1 MKSVFMKFAVIITSV
16 MMLMSCAKIGDF
28 SVSKTSDNDIFEAI
42 ELNMVP
48 DGYWLA
54 HPLTAYVLDHK
65 GNVVERID
73 VEAYSPFPGK
83 INEIHV
89 WKNGALVKTITH
101 YEFSDS
107 FASSSLQEGESK
119 DYVIAT
125 EDPDAS
131 EFVVDPKTRE
141 GGYPALHEDLLVTE
155 LTSSVF
161 SFIWKW
167 SDNWAFNRFTRI
179 EDAEYIDL
187 IETCPHTD
195 KAELDAIVARQN

>member
-1 MKSVFMKFAVIITSV
+1 MKTFNLFVVIVAIAASLTSC
-16 MMLMSCAKIGDF
+16 SKIGEF
-28 SVSKTSDNDIFEAI
+28 SVAKGNDKDVFE
-42 ELNMVP
+42 NVDFTTVP

-54 HPLTAYVLDHK
+54 HPLTAYVLDDK

-73 VEAYSPFPGK
+73 VEAYYPFPGN

-89 WKNGALVKTITH
+89 WKDGALVKTITH

-119 DYVIAT
+119 DYVIAA
-125 EDPDAS
+125 EYPDAS
-131 EFVVDPKTRE
+131 EFVVDQKTRE
-141 GGYPALHEDLLVTE
+141 GSYPALHEDLLVTE

-161 SFIWKW
+161 SFIWEW

-195 KAELDAIVARQN
+195 KAELDAILARMK

>member
-101 YEFSDS
+101 YEFSES

-125 EDPDAS
+125 EYPDAS

>member
-1 MKSVFMKFAVIITSV
+1 MKTFNLFVVIVAIAASLTSC
-16 MMLMSCAKIGDF
+16 SKIGEF
-28 SVSKTSDNDIFEAI
+28 SVAKGNDKDVFE
-42 ELNMVP
+42 NVDFTTVP

-54 HPLTAYVLDHK
+54 HPLMAYVLDDK

-73 VEAYSPFPGK
+73 VDAYYPFPGN

-89 WKNGALVKTITH
+89 WKDGALVKTITH

-119 DYVIAT
+119 DYVIAA
-125 EDPDAS
+125 EYPDAS
-131 EFVVDPKTRE
+131 EFVVDQKTRE

-195 KAELDAIVARQN
+195 KAELDAILARQK

>member
-125 EDPDAS
+125 EYPDAS
-131 EFVVDPKTRE
+131 EFVVDQKTRE

>member
-89 WKNGALVKTITH
+89 WKDGALVKTITH

-125 EDPDAS
+125 EYPDAS
-131 EFVVDPKTRE
+131 EFVVDQKTRE

>member
-101 YEFSDS
+101 YEFSES

-125 EDPDAS
+125 EYPDAS
-131 EFVVDPKTRE
+131 EFVVDQKTRE

>member
-1 MKSVFMKFAVIITSV
+1 MKTFNLFVVIVAIAASLTSC
-16 MMLMSCAKIGDF
+16 SKIGEF
-28 SVSKTSDNDIFEAI
+28 SVAKGNGKDVFE
-42 ELNMVP
+42 NVDFTMVP

-54 HPLTAYVLDHK
+54 HPLTAYVLDDK

-73 VEAYSPFPGK
+73 VEAYSPFPCK

-89 WKNGALVKTITH
+89 WKDGALVKTITH

>member
-1 MKSVFMKFAVIITSV
+1 MKTFNLFVVIVAIAASLTSC
-16 MMLMSCAKIGDF
+16 SKIGEF
-28 SVSKTSDNDIFEAI
+28 SVAKGNGKDVFE
-42 ELNMVP
+42 NVDFTMVP

-101 YEFSDS
+101 YEFSES

-125 EDPDAS
+125 EYPDAS
-131 EFVVDPKTRE
+131 EFVVDQKTRE

>member
-1 MKSVFMKFAVIITSV
+1 MKSVFMKFAVIITSF

-89 WKNGALVKTITH
+89 WKGGALVKTITH

>member
-1 MKSVFMKFAVIITSV
+1 MKSVFMKFAVIMTSV

-65 GNVVERID
+65 GNIVERID

-89 WKNGALVKTITH
+89 WKDGALVKTITH

-125 EDPDAS
+125 EYPDAS
-131 EFVVDPKTRE
+131 EFVVDQKTRE

>member
-1 MKSVFMKFAVIITSV
+1 MKSVFMKFAVIMTSV

-54 HPLTAYVLDHK
+54 HPLTAYVLDDK

-89 WKNGALVKTITH
+89 WKDGALVKTITH

-125 EDPDAS
+125 EYPDAS
-131 EFVVDPKTRE
+131 EFVVDQKTRE

>member
-42 ELNMVP
+42 EHNMVP

-54 HPLTAYVLDHK
+54 QPLTAYVLDDK

-73 VEAYSPFPGK
+73 VEAYYPFPGN

-89 WKNGALVKTITH
+89 WKDGALIKTITH

-125 EDPDAS
+125 EYPDAS
-131 EFVVDPKTRE
+131 EFVVDQKTRE

>member
-1 MKSVFMKFAVIITSV
+1 MKTFNLFVVIVAIAASLTSC
-16 MMLMSCAKIGDF
+16 SKIGEF
-28 SVSKTSDNDIFEAI
+28 SVAKGNGKDVFE
-42 ELNMVP
+42 NVDFTMVP

-54 HPLTAYVLDHK
+54 HPLTAYVLDDK

>member
-1 MKSVFMKFAVIITSV
+1 MKTFNLFVVIVAIAASLTSC
-16 MMLMSCAKIGDF
+16 SKIGEF
-28 SVSKTSDNDIFEAI
+28 SVAKGNGKDVFE
-42 ELNMVP
+42 NVDFTMVP

-54 HPLTAYVLDHK
+54 HPLTAYVLDDK

-141 GGYPALHEDLLVTE
+141 GSYPALHEDLLVTE

>member
-89 WKNGALVKTITH
+89 WKDGALVKTITH

-131 EFVVDPKTRE
+131 EFVVDQKTRE
-141 GGYPALHEDLLVTE
+141 GSYPALHEDLLVTE

-167 SDNWAFNRFTRI
+167 SDNWAFNRFTKI

>member
-1 MKSVFMKFAVIITSV
+1 MKTFNLFVVIVAIAASLTSC
-16 MMLMSCAKIGDF
+16 SKIGEF
-28 SVSKTSDNDIFEAI
+28 SVAKGNGKDVFE
-42 ELNMVP
+42 NVDFTMVP

-54 HPLTAYVLDHK
+54 HPLTAYVLDDK

-125 EDPDAS
+125 EYPDAS